1 LAAEILILERF
12 FVHWRFSEFAF
23 LPALSFALSQCHPSS
38 IILVIVFLAYGLNLF
53 AGERA
58 RSLGLRRA
66 LLWWLGVSVAMVAA
80 ASINPYGTA
89 QVLLPI
95 EVLVSA
101 EVYGNIGEF
110 LPVLGTVYRYH
121 FLSLA
126 VVGLMATAVTAR
138 HRPGN
143 VLLYVVFT
151 YLAYRYTRNVALC
164 AVVLAVPIAH
174 GACILWGR
182 GARTLVP
189 RYIGPKF
196 RTVAATL
203 VAGYA
208 LLLFQWLPHAYAGW
222 GVGLKEGHFP
232 VASADF
238 VRRVAPPGR
247 ILNFYH
253 LGGYLAWALRGQY
266 RVFIDGHNFRNNVAL
281 ERHNAVFW
289 TRPRWQHVLGDY
301 DIGTIITPATLLYS
315 GKLIPLVEV
324 LAQHPDWELVVREK
338 AALVFLRRDIAVE
351 SGARGLDKGMV
362 WKQVIFEAGATAA
375 LYPEHPGAVLSLATA
390 YERLGDVSRALE
402 NYKRYLEL
410 DPGAES
416 VRQRIGRMTQ
426 PDE

>member
-1 LAAEILILERF
+1 MMSGIATKPDHWSRGTGPLAGPDHWSRATGPLAGKVILFGFLIVAFMRRLRDPDVWYHLVIGSEVVDRLAIPESHFYKYPLLGQPTSFHEWGFGVLAYVAESLSGVVGLSLLNAAIGAGTFFLLFLALRTGNRGPVSLLLWVLLLTYGWSEFRFVVRPETLLYLALAAEILILERF

-151 YLAYRYTRNVALC
+151 GAAIHRAEVQDRGGDPCGWICAAALSVAT
-164 AVVLAVPIAH
+164 
-174 GACILWGR
+174 
-182 GARTLVP
+182 AR
-189 RYIGPKF
+189 
-196 RTVAATL
+196 
-203 VAGYA
+203 
-208 LLLFQWLPHAYAGW
+208 
-222 GVGLKEGHFP
+222 
-232 VASADF
+232 
-238 VRRVAPPGR
+238 VRRVGR
-247 ILNFYH
+247 RFEGRPLPRCEC
-253 LGGYLAWALRGQY
+253 GLR
-266 RVFIDGHNFRNNVAL
+266 
-281 ERHNAVFW
+281 
-289 TRPRWQHVLGDY
+289 
-301 DIGTIITPATLLYS
+301 
-315 GKLIPLVEV
+315 
-324 LAQHPDWELVVREK
+324 
-338 AALVFLRRDIAVE
+338 
-351 SGARGLDKGMV
+351 
-362 WKQVIFEAGATAA
+362 
-375 LYPEHPGAVLSLATA
+375 
-390 YERLGDVSRALE
+390 
-402 NYKRYLEL
+402 
-410 DPGAES
+410 
-416 VRQRIGRMTQ
+416 
-426 PDE
+426 